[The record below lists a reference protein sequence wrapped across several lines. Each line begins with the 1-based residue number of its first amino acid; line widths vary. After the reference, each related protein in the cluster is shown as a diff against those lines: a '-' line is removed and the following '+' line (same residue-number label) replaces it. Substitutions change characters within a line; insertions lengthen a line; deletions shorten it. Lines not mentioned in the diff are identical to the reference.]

1 MSDRRVSSIASVAL
15 RILHTADWHLGHALH
30 GVDRGPEHER
40 FVAWLLEAAA
50 AEAVDAVVIAGDVFD
65 AANPPAGAQALWYR
79 FLAEAW
85 RRLPRLQLVVVGGNH
100 DSASRLDAVD
110 PLLRQM
116 GRLHVVGGVPRAG
129 APDLERLLV
138 PLEDASGRRAAWV
151 AAVPYLRAADLG
163 AGAADADA
171 AEATRRFYAAALERA
186 RARRAPG
193 EALLAT
199 GHLYAVGG
207 KTSELS
213 ERRFAV
219 GNQAAVPADAFPAD
233 LAYVALGHLHLAQA
247 VGGRETVRYSGS
259 ALPLSF
265 GERGYRHGV
274 VIADVEGEA
283 VRAQRVLR
291 VPRFVELVSVPD
303 GEAPAPLPEVLA
315 ALEALP
321 ARGDGPDALRP
332 LLEVKVR
339 LERPE
344 PALRVLLDQAL
355 AGKEA
360 RLVRIGT
367 TLAGTGRAL
376 GDGERRALGDLVPEE
391 VFRRKYDA
399 DYGGPPA
406 PELLEAFRALLQ
418 EVESEEGAR

>member
-1 MSDRRVSSIASVAL
+1 MAL

-30 GVDRGPEHER
+30 GVDRGPEHAR
-40 FVAWLLEAAA
+40 FLAWLLDTAA
-50 AEAVDAVVIAGDVFD
+50 AEAVDAVIVAGDVFD
-65 AANPPAGAQALWYR
+65 GANPPADAQALWYR
-79 FLAEAW
+79 FLAESW

-116 GRLHVVGGVPRAG
+116 GRLHVVGGVPRSGAG

-163 AGAADADA
+163 AGAAEADA

-207 KTSELS
+207 RTSELS
-213 ERRFAV
+213 ERRLAV

-274 VIADVEGEA
+274 VVVDLDGEA
-283 VRAQRVLR
+283 ARAQRTLR
-291 VPRFVELVSVPD
+291 VPRFVDLLSVPD
-303 GEAPAPLPEVLA
+303 REEPAPLPEVLA
-315 ALEALP
+315 ALAALP
-321 ARGDGPDALRP
+321 ARGDGSDELRP
-332 LLEVKVR
+332 LLEVRIR

-344 PALRVLLDQAL
+344 PALRALLDQAL
-355 AGKEA
+355 DGKEA

-367 TLAGTGRAL
+367 ALAGTGRAL
-376 GDGERRALGDLVPEE
+376 GDGERRALGELVPEE

-399 DYGGPPA
+399 DYGGAPPD
-406 PELLEAFRALLQ
+406 ELLEAFRALLQ
-418 EVESEEGAR
+418 EVESGEEAR

>member
-1 MSDRRVSSIASVAL
+1 MASVAL

-40 FVAWLLEAAA
+40 FVAWLLDTAQ
-50 AEAVDAVVIAGDVFD
+50 AEAVDAVVVAGDVFD

-110 PLLRQM
+110 PLLREM
-116 GRLHVVGGVPRAG
+116 GRLHVVGGVPRGGAG
-129 APDLERLLV
+129 APELERLLV

-171 AEATRRFYAAALERA
+171 AEATRRFYAAALEGA

-207 KTSELS
+207 KTSDLS
-213 ERRFAV
+213 ERRLAV

-259 ALPLSF
+259 VLPLSF

-274 VIADVEGEA
+274 VVADLEGEA

-303 GEAPAPLPEVLA
+303 AEAPAPLPEVLA

-344 PALRVLLDQAL
+344 PALRALLDQAL

-360 RLVRIGT
+360 RLVRIAT

-376 GDGERRALGDLVPEE
+376 GDGERRALGELVPEE

-399 DYGGPPA
+399 DYGGPPPDA
-406 PELLEAFRALLQ
+406 LLEAFRALLQ